1 MDRIDLKRIV
11 EDLVGLEE
19 IAGSHNLDIVDYQ
32 DKEWIDDR
40 SKLVKEFD
48 DEQQQ
53 PYEQVLTNLR
63 HLGVA
68 ERNDIRSKGNQCH
81 DSGRRSRKGN
91 CSFPASNLN
100 LLSVMRSTETSM
112 DMFVREVGVAFT
124 HTEKL

>member
-19 IAGSHNLDIVDYQ
+19 IAGSQDLDIVDDQ
-32 DKEWIDDR
+32 GKEWIDDR
-40 SKLVKEFD
+40 SKPVKEFD

-53 PYEQVLTNLR
+53 SYEQVLTNLR

-81 DSGRRSRKGN
+81 DSGRRSR
-91 CSFPASNLN
+91 
-100 LLSVMRSTETSM
+100 E
-112 DMFVREVGVAFT
+112 REIHEG
-124 HTEKL
+124 